1 MASVL
6 SDLAVANGGFPKP
19 APGSSLRVVEARH
32 EACGATTRVMIPS
45 VLPARA
51 VRRVSCGGCG
61 ERFETADATEVRP
74 FGLPGIAR
82 LRESISLPRLDPSSR
97 TWRVASVPIAAALVI
112 AGIAL
117 IQGGDDGVERTAPAP
132 AETATEGREA
142 SPPLSDVPG
151 EPKRVAGGGKA
162 VAEVVRGANYSLALP
177 SGWEKV
183 DPPAG
188 ATFSAVVGG
197 EAEATLWISE
207 DASLGFPEFITQSL
221 QQLQTLAPNPRVVSR
236 VPGPTPETTVVRLAA
251 AAPPSQPSY
260 EVLLRAAGPY
270 RYYLALTTYPEAGRQ
285 AADGID
291 LIANSL
297 TPEVKG

>member
-1 MASVL
+1 M
-6 SDLAVANGGFPKP
+6 ANGGFPKP
-19 APGSSLRVVEARH
+19 TPGSALRVVEARH
-32 EACGATTRVMIPS
+32 LACGATTRVMIPS

-51 VRRVSCGGCG
+51 VRRVSCHGCG
-61 ERFETADATEVRP
+61 ERFETADAREVRP

-82 LRESISLPRLDPSSR
+82 LRESVSLPRLDPSSR
-97 TWRVASVPIAAALVI
+97 AWRIASVPIAAALVI

-117 IQGGDDGVERTAPAP
+117 IQGDDGVERTRTPAALAPAP
-132 AETATEGREA
+132 AETAEAGEA
-142 SPPLSDVPG
+142 SRPLSEVPG
-151 EPKRVAGGGKA
+151 ERTGGNGGGKA

-177 SGWEKV
+177 TGWEKV

-197 EAEATLWISE
+197 EAEVTLWISE
-207 DASLGFPEFITQSL
+207 DPSLGFPDFITQSL
-221 QQLQTLAPNPRVVSR
+221 RQLETLAPNPRVAVR
-236 VPGPTPETTVVRLAA
+236 IPGPTPETTVVRLAA
-251 AAPPSQPSY
+251 DVPASQPSY

-270 RYYLALTTYPEAGRQ
+270 RYYLALTTYPEAGPE
-285 AADGID
+285 AADGVE